1 MLIKIDTSGLDAMKL
16 EVAGLAR
23 KIPVATVAALNDAA
37 YLGSQK
43 TREAVAS
50 VFDRPTPWVKGSV
63 KYWKATRA
71 SMRSSIDFTGDGNKT
86 GVTVEQVLDAEIHG
100 GKRRLKRHE
109 KALNNAGGVAFKNN
123 QWIRTRILPDGMS
136 IVPGSAAKLDQFGNM
151 SSQQIVQIISYF
163 QGFEQVAG
171 ARQNMKDAG
180 FKRLARDNKRTGAK
194 GFVYFVLH
202 SPRGKLL
209 PGIYQRFE
217 TAFGSAVKPVMIFV
231 RTTNY
236 KKRLD
241 FYGIAEKHATAEF
254 ERAFAGYVDK
264 LLGERGL

>member
-1 MLIKIDTSGLDAMKL
+1 MRLQ
-16 EVAGLAR
+16 VAGLAR

-37 YLGSQK
+37 YLASQK
-43 TREAVAS
+43 TRDAVAS
-50 VFDRPTPWVKGSV
+50 VFDRPTPWVRGSV
-63 KYWKATRA
+63 RYEKATRA
-71 SMRSSIDFTGDGNKT
+71 TMRSSIDFSGDGNKT
-86 GVTVEQVLDAEIHG
+86 GVTVEQVLAAQIHG
-100 GKRRLKRHE
+100 GQRKLKRHE
-109 KALNNAGGVAFKNN
+109 KALHAAGGVAFSNN

-136 IVPGSAAKLDQFGNM
+136 IVPGSGAKLDSYGNM
-151 SSQQIVQIISYF
+151 SSQQIIQIISYF

-171 ARQNMKDAG
+171 ARQNMRAAG
-180 FKRLARDNKRTGAK
+180 FKRLARDNKRTGSR

-202 SPRGKLL
+202 SYRGKLL
-209 PGIYQRFE
+209 PGIYQRFQ
-217 TAFGSAVKPVMIFV
+217 TAFGSSVKPVMIFV

-254 ERAFAGYVDK
+254 NRAFAAYVDK

>member
-1 MLIKIDTSGLDAMKL
+1 MKITIDTSGLDATRL
-16 EVAGLAR
+16 RIAGLAR

-37 YLGSQK
+37 YLGAQK
-43 TREAVAS
+43 TKESVAS
-50 VFDRPTPWVKGSV
+50 VFDKPTPWVKGSV
-63 KYWKATRA
+63 RYKKATRDKLW
-71 SMRSSIDFTGDGNKT
+71 SLIDFSGDGNKS
-86 GVTVEQVLDAEIHG
+86 GVTVEQVLAAEIHG
-100 GKRRLKRHE
+100 GQRKLKRHE

-123 QWIRTRILPDGMS
+123 KWIRTRILPDGMS
-136 IVPGSAAKLDQFGNM
+136 IVPGSAAKIDQYGNM

-171 ARQNMKDAG
+171 ARQNMKEAG

-209 PGIYQRFE
+209 PGIYQRFQ
-217 TAFGSAVKPVMIFV
+217 TGFGSAVKPVMIFV
-231 RTTNY
+231 RKTNY

-241 FYGIAEKHATAEF
+241 FYGIAERHAREEF
-254 ERAFAGYVDK
+254 ERAFSGYVDK
-264 LLGERGL
+264 ILGERGL